1 MATPIDVLCHMLR
14 AGDTPAAWQ
23 DWTAA
28 QWEGLVAVAQ
38 NHGVETLLH
47 QRLGA
52 QGWLDTI
59 PARARH
65 ALQVAAYASAAHNLR
80 LYHALEGILAAL
92 APLTPLVVLKGA
104 ALGPGVYANPTQRPL
119 TDLDLLAPA
128 PMVEAVTQRL
138 IAQGYQVVSS
148 LAPELTRR
156 AEPHIGLFGGPGDGI
171 SLEIHWGLIAGSADW
186 RVAPAEWFWQ
196 QTEPWTPPPAHAS
209 ALEPYREA
217 LLRFNPTAQLLYL
230 AAHLV
235 LRHGYTPARLIW
247 LYDLHLLIC
256 RSPIDWRLLISQAYA
271 LGWAPALALA
281 LKQIRS
287 CFATPT
293 PDWVIEKL
301 PTELDRRAS
310 FYAPHATSYRRR
322 TSWTDLAQLDPPTR
336 LRMFARL
343 LFPNRDYLRASYQPT
358 WGRWW
363 PLAYPYRWLKPLFR
377 LLTK

>member
-14 AGDTPAAWQ
+14 GDDTPAAWQ
-23 DWTAA
+23 DWSAA

-38 NHGVETLLH
+38 NHGLETLLH
-47 QRLGA
+47 QRLGG
-52 QGWLDTI
+52 QDWLDTM

-65 ALQVAAYASAAHNLR
+65 ALQVAAYASAAHNMR
-80 LYHALEGILAAL
+80 LYHALDGILAAL

-119 TDLDLLAPA
+119 TDLDLLVPA

-138 IAQGYQVVSS
+138 IAQGYQVVPS
-148 LAPELTRR
+148 LAPELARR
-156 AEPHIGLFGGPGDGI
+156 VEAHVGLFGGPGDGI
-171 SLEIHWGLIAGSADW
+171 LVEIHWSLVAGSADW
-186 RVAPAEWFWQ
+186 RTAPAEWFWQ
-196 QTEPWTPPPAHAS
+196 QTELWTPPPAHAP

-217 LLRFNPTAQLLYL
+217 LLRFTPTAQLLYL

-256 RSPIDWRLLISQAYA
+256 RGAIDWRLLISQAYA
-271 LGWAPALALA
+271 LRWAPALALA
-281 LKQIRS
+281 LKQTRI
-287 CFATPT
+287 CFATSV
-293 PDWVIEKL
+293 PDWVTEQL
-301 PTELDRRAS
+301 SAELDRGVI
-310 FYAPHATSYRRR
+310 FLGPHVSRYRNRM
-322 TSWTDLAQLDPPTR
+322 TWLNLIQLDPSTR

-343 LFPNRDYLRASYQPT
+343 LFPNRKYLRASYQPA

-363 PLAYPYRWLKPLFR
+363 LLAYPYRWLKPLFR